1 VTTYGLTHAD
11 RERLG
16 ELPYLMELVPVRAFP
31 QEMHHCGQAFHR
43 GSVVATTPAFADQ
56 AHLILAVGRFLNDQD
71 GELFQNVAVLGST
84 VADALFPDQGPL
96 DQTIR
101 VSDQPFR
108 VIGLLQEQTISAAGM
123 TAEQVNS
130 GVYLPLR
137 TCQARF
143 GNRVAIRKNGTRRF
157 EACELSTIV
166 VTVPPAQAAGT
177 RNAIQ
182 ALLQESHQQ
191 KDWEVLQ

>member
-1 VTTYGLTHAD
+1 MASKKILMLVGDFVEDYEVMVPFQALLLVGHVVHAVCP
-11 RERLG
+11 G
-16 ELPYLMELVPVRAFP
+16 KSS
-31 QEMHHCGQAFHR
+31 GQKVKTAIHDFE
-43 GSVVATTPAFADQ
+43 
-56 AHLILAVGRFLNDQD
+56 
-71 GELFQNVAVLGST
+71 GELFQNVAVPGST

-108 VIGLLQEQTISAAGM
+108 VIGLLQEQTMSAAGM

-130 GVYLPLR
+130 AVYLPLR

-143 GNRVAIRKNGTRRF
+143 GSRVAIRKNGTRRF

-191 KDWEVLQ
+191 KDWDVLQ